1 METLIEEIKKTKEE
15 EYKKFVEKY
24 GKRIDEKLKEIFI
37 DNHESHWYKGVYG
50 NTQEGTLLYDIYW
63 DNEINGGRFNNLL
76 KYAQEKGFKT
86 SAYMWCGGACVDA
99 DGFEIKL

>member
-1 METLIEEIKKTKEE
+1 MNTLIDEIKKAKEE

-50 NTQEGTLLYDIYW
+50 NTKEGTLLYDIYW
-63 DNEINGGRFNNLL
+63 DNEINGGRFNNN
-76 KYAQEKGFKT
+76 KNNAQEKGFKT
-86 SAYMWCGGACVDA
+86 SAYMWCGGSCKDA
-99 DGFEIKL
+99 DGFTIKL